1 MKSLFSM
8 LFCALAVIGI
18 VQTATAA
25 EAVSQGPPIYA
36 TTFFEVSPTA
46 PAQAITLLKEYR
58 DAARKEPGAT
68 SVDIYQETAAPSRFF
83 TNEVWKDMAA
93 FEAHAKASAMTQISE
108 KLLPIEY
115 GPPDSRTQ
123 SGYFIAPGG
132 GAATANSV
140 VILSHLD
147 VTPNVLPKLMEIMK
161 PLSEGSA
168 KEAGMQTYQILRQTA
183 GAGNHFRL
191 FEVWG
196 SERAFDAH
204 NLSAHTR
211 DFRKELYPLL
221 GTPYDQRKYARVN

>member
-8 LFCALAVIGI
+8 LVCALFALGVA
-18 VQTATAA
+18 QTAAA
-25 EAVSQGPPIYA
+25 GEAVSQGPPIYT
-36 TTFFEVSPTA
+36 TTFFEVSPASPT
-46 PAQAITLLKEYR
+46 QAITLLKEYR
-58 DAARKEPGAT
+58 DASRKEPGAM
-68 SVDIYQETAAPSRFF
+68 SVDIYQEAATPSRFF

-93 FEAHAKASAMTQISE
+93 YEAHAKAAAMTQISE
-108 KLLPIEY
+108 KLLNIEY
-115 GPPDSRTQ
+115 GPPDSRTH
-123 SGYFIAPGG
+123 SGWFIAPGG
-132 GAATANSV
+132 GPATGTV

-191 FEVWG
+191 FEVWAND
-196 SERAFDAH
+196 RAFDAH

-221 GTPYDQRKYARVN
+221 GTPYDQRKYVRVN

>member
-8 LFCALAVIGI
+8 LVCALAVLAAPAAI
-18 VQTATAA
+18 AA
-25 EAVSQGPPIYA
+25 EAVSQGPPIYT

-46 PAQAITLLKEYR
+46 VTQTIALLKEYR
-58 DAARKEPGAT
+58 DASRKEPGAM
-68 SVDIYQETAAPSRFF
+68 SIDIYQEAATPSRFF
-83 TNEVWKDMAA
+83 TNEVWATMAA
-93 FEAHAKASAMTQISE
+93 FETHAKAAAMTQVSE

-140 VILSHLD
+140 FILSHLD
-147 VTPNVLPKLMEIMK
+147 VTPNMLPRLMEIMK

-191 FEVWG
+191 FEVWNND
-196 SERAFDAH
+196 RVFDAH
-204 NLSAHTR
+204 NLAAHTR

-221 GTPYDQRKYARVN
+221 GTPYDQRKYVRVN

>member
-1 MKSLFSM
+1 MKALFSM
-8 LFCALAVIGI
+8 LFCALAVLGLA
-18 VQTATAA
+18 QTATAA
-25 EAVSQGPPIYA
+25 EAVSQGPPIYT
-36 TTFFEVSPTA
+36 TTFFEVSPA
-46 PAQAITLLKEYR
+46 AQAQAIALLKEYR
-58 DAARKEPGAT
+58 DASRKEPGAT
-68 SVDIYQETAAPSRFF
+68 SVDIYREATTPSRFF

-93 FEAHAKASAMTQISE
+93 FEAHAKAAAMTQISE
-108 KLLPIEY
+108 KLLTIEY

-123 SGYFIAPGG
+123 SGYYIAPGG

-191 FEVWG
+191 FEVWA
-196 SERAFDAH
+196 SERAFETH
-204 NLSAHTR
+204 NLAAHTQG
-211 DFRKELYPLL
+211 FRNGLYPLL
-221 GTPYDQRKYARVN
+221 GTPYDQRKYVRVN